1 MLTNS
6 MAKILRIS
14 FGLSAVTAIALI
26 QGCASIVSGQDQ
38 IVSVDAPLC
47 PASKCK
53 LQNEEG
59 VYWIPSTPGTVA
71 VDREYGDLVVTCS
84 KPGYQDFTMKVSSST
99 KGMAF
104 GNILL
109 GGFIGAGVD
118 MGTGAAYDY
127 PTEIIVPLDCR
138 SEAEIAEAPTTGK
151 YTDAA
156 AKLVDVD
163 KCEKPQFVFMD
174 GTDEIY
180 KARCED
186 GRTGVLKCGPS
197 NCIPLNVSS
206 PADSSASSNVSIA
219 NSGPADTAKS
229 TNPPKHEFSAIQ
241 SAKLDGCEGTVT
253 LVEKNVTKET
263 YFAKCSDGSSRA
275 VECEF
280 NTCESKR

>member
-1 MLTNS
+1 MLTSS

-138 SEAEIAEAPTTGK
+138 SEAEIAEAPTTGNTQTLRQNWLMLINARSHSLYLWMELMK
-151 YTDAA
+151 YTRHAVKMVA
-156 AKLVDVD
+156 
-163 KCEKPQFVFMD
+163 Q
-174 GTDEIY
+174 
-180 KARCED
+180 
-186 GRTGVLKCGPS
+186 
-197 NCIPLNVSS
+197 
-206 PADSSASSNVSIA
+206 ASSSVGLRTVYRSTCRAPLIVVPLVMSPSLIA
-219 NSGPADTAKS
+219 ALPTLRNQPIRPSMSFPRFSRQSLMDAK
-229 TNPPKHEFSAIQ
+229 
-241 SAKLDGCEGTVT
+241 V
-253 LVEKNVTKET
+253 
-263 YFAKCSDGSSRA
+263 R
-275 VECEF
+275 
-280 NTCESKR
+280 